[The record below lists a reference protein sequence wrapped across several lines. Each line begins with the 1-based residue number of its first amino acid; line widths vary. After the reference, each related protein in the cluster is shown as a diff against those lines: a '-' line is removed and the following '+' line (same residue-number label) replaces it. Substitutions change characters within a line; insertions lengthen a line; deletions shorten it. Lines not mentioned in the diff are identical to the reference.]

1 METTFAYNI
10 EKLLQKKLA
19 IYSEL
24 TSLLEAET
32 NYIVKMDVNSLWKAS
47 TRKKELASDIERVR
61 SSIIFLL
68 DEQQID
74 HGMNSKG
81 FDIANIIK
89 ILPLSA
95 KIKADFE
102 MIKIAIEGK
111 KSEIR
116 QLASSNRKYI
126 QDYLGVIDGV
136 ISTITGGSKQQ
147 SYGKRGLSV
156 STVPPSFYGTRFG
169 RSASTTLISAR
180 A

>member
-32 NYIVKMDVNSLWKAS
+32 DYIVKMDVNSLWSAS
-47 TRKKELASDIERVR
+47 TRKKELASDIEKVR
-61 SSIIFLL
+61 NSILFLL
-68 DEQQID
+68 DEQKIE
-74 HGMNSKG
+74 HGTDLRTFN
-81 FDIANIIK
+81 IVNIIK
-89 ILPLSA
+89 NLPLSA
-95 KIKADFE
+95 RIKADLE
-102 MIKIAIEGK
+102 MIKIAIENK
-111 KSEIR
+111 KSQIR
-116 QLASSNRKYI
+116 QIASSNRKYI

-156 STVPPSFYGTRFG
+156 STVAPSFYGTRFG
-169 RSASTTLISAR
+169 RGAATTLISAR